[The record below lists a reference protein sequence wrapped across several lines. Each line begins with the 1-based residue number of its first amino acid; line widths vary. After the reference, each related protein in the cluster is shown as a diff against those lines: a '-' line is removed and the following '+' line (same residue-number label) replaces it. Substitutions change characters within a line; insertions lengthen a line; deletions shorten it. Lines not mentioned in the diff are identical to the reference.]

1 MRGSATV
8 TSGGVETIQRSCSTS
23 TEEIEVV
30 LVAVTFAGVT
40 SEPGGEYYLIA
51 QEVESGEYRR
61 GMSSTYTTRA
71 RTRGVVLHML
81 EGWEAC
87 TEGAMIHKV
96 AVRKCGHEQCTKG
109 AHQQVLMHAYVVQ

>member
-1 MRGSATV
+1 M
-8 TSGGVETIQRSCSTS
+8 
-23 TEEIEVV
+23 
-30 LVAVTFAGVT
+30 
-40 SEPGGEYYLIA
+40 IA

-81 EGWEAC
+81 KGWEAC
-87 TEGAMIHKV
+87 TKGAMIHKV
-96 AVRKCGHEQCTKG
+96 AVRRYGPEQCTKG